1 MIGFPMDLSG
11 DFDETLVNA
20 PKLDGEPEA
29 GLVLGIKQAAVAL
42 AAPPV

>member
-1 MIGFPMDLSG
+1 L
-11 DFDETLVNA
+11 DFRWIFRVIVDETLVNA

-29 GLVLGIKQAAVAL
+29 GLVLGIKQTAVAL